1 MNGRARCHNGNRSVG
16 DAAYRFTRSRGCV
29 IEREQISDGEHLGGE
44 KAIESTE
51 AEGAAAAKEIGD
63 MRGLETCL
71 AGKESSI
78 HTASIDPPEEFQAET
93 LLQLGEVHCG
103 KTVAWLEDRQAAMTG
118 DVARIVA
125 TVDATADARQRE
137 LERKLEAAEQQIA
150 ELKAQAAGSSGR
162 KTLPVATM
170 QLLAKQGIGSVDGLD
185 AGSLDAALTGLSLEQ
200 RVAVKAQL
208 IRSGA
213 LA

>member
-1 MNGRARCHNGNRSVG
+1 MQVETRQREAQYESEETMDEHNASETAMVATERLQ
-16 DAAYRFTRSRGCV
+16 AAT
-29 IEREQISDGEHLGGE
+29 ER
-44 KAIESTE
+44 
-51 AEGAAAAKEIGD
+51 
-63 MRGLETCL
+63 LE
-71 AGKESSI
+71 
-78 HTASIDPPEEFQAET
+78 
-93 LLQLGEVHCG
+93 
-103 KTVAWLEDRQAAMTG
+103 KTVAWLEERQAAMTG

-150 ELKAQAAGSSGR
+150 ELKAQAAASSGR

-170 QLLAKQGIGSVDGLD
+170 QLLAKQGIGSVDGLE

-200 RVAVKAQL
+200 RMAVKAQL

>member
-1 MNGRARCHNGNRSVG
+1 MQVETRQREAQYESEETMDEHNASETAMMATERLQ
-16 DAAYRFTRSRGCV
+16 AAT
-29 IEREQISDGEHLGGE
+29 ER
-44 KAIESTE
+44 
-51 AEGAAAAKEIGD
+51 
-63 MRGLETCL
+63 LE
-71 AGKESSI
+71 
-78 HTASIDPPEEFQAET
+78 
-93 LLQLGEVHCG
+93 
-103 KTVAWLEDRQAAMTG
+103 KTVAWLEEQQAAMTG

-150 ELKAQAAGSSGR
+150 ELKAQAAASSGR

-170 QLLAKQGIGSVDGLD
+170 QLLAKQGIGSVDGLE

>member
-1 MNGRARCHNGNRSVG
+1 MQVETRQREAQYESEETMDEHNASETAMVATERLQ
-16 DAAYRFTRSRGCV
+16 AAT
-29 IEREQISDGEHLGGE
+29 ER
-44 KAIESTE
+44 
-51 AEGAAAAKEIGD
+51 
-63 MRGLETCL
+63 LE
-71 AGKESSI
+71 
-78 HTASIDPPEEFQAET
+78 
-93 LLQLGEVHCG
+93 
-103 KTVAWLEDRQAAMTG
+103 KTVAWLEERQAAMTG

-150 ELKAQAAGSSGR
+150 ELKAQAAASSGR

-170 QLLAKQGIGSVDGLD
+170 QLLAKQGIGSVDGLE

-213 LA
+213 PA

>member
-1 MNGRARCHNGNRSVG
+1 MQVETRQRKAQYESEETMDEHNASETAMVATERLQ
-16 DAAYRFTRSRGCV
+16 AAT
-29 IEREQISDGEHLGGE
+29 ERLE
-44 KAIESTE
+44 K
-51 AEGAAAAKEIGD
+51 
-63 MRGLETCL
+63 
-71 AGKESSI
+71 
-78 HTASIDPPEEFQAET
+78 TA
-93 LLQLGEVHCG
+93 
-103 KTVAWLEDRQAAMTG
+103 AWLEERQAAMTG

-137 LERKLEAAEQQIA
+137 LERKLEAAEQQIV
-150 ELKAQAAGSSGR
+150 ELKAQAAASNGR

-170 QLLAKQGIGSVDGLD
+170 QLLAKQGIGSVDGLE

>member
-1 MNGRARCHNGNRSVG
+1 MQVETRQREAQYESEETMDEHNAGETAMVATERLQ
-16 DAAYRFTRSRGCV
+16 AAT
-29 IEREQISDGEHLGGE
+29 ER
-44 KAIESTE
+44 
-51 AEGAAAAKEIGD
+51 
-63 MRGLETCL
+63 LE
-71 AGKESSI
+71 
-78 HTASIDPPEEFQAET
+78 
-93 LLQLGEVHCG
+93 
-103 KTVAWLEDRQAAMTG
+103 KTVAWLEERQAAMTG

-150 ELKAQAAGSSGR
+150 ELKAQAAAASSGR

-170 QLLAKQGIGSVDGLD
+170 QLLAKQGIGSVDGLE

>member
-1 MNGRARCHNGNRSVG
+1 MQVETRQREAQYESEETMDEHNASETAMMATERLQ
-16 DAAYRFTRSRGCV
+16 AAT
-29 IEREQISDGEHLGGE
+29 ER
-44 KAIESTE
+44 
-51 AEGAAAAKEIGD
+51 
-63 MRGLETCL
+63 LE
-71 AGKESSI
+71 
-78 HTASIDPPEEFQAET
+78 
-93 LLQLGEVHCG
+93 
-103 KTVAWLEDRQAAMTG
+103 KTVAWLEEQQAAMTG
-118 DVARIVA
+118 DVAKIVA

-150 ELKAQAAGSSGR
+150 ELKAQAAASSGR

-170 QLLAKQGIGSVDGLD
+170 QLLAKQGIGSVDGLE

>member
-1 MNGRARCHNGNRSVG
+1 MDEHNAG
-16 DAAYRFTRSRGCV
+16 
-29 IEREQISDGEHLGGE
+29 
-44 KAIESTE
+44 
-51 AEGAAAAKEIGD
+51 GAAMDATERLQAATE
-63 MRGLETCL
+63 RLE
-71 AGKESSI
+71 
-78 HTASIDPPEEFQAET
+78 
-93 LLQLGEVHCG
+93 
-103 KTVAWLEDRQAAMTG
+103 KTVAWLEERQTAMTG

-137 LERKLEAAEQQIA
+137 LERKLEEAEQQIA
-150 ELKAQAAGSSGR
+150 ELKAQAATSGR

-170 QLLAKQGIGSVDGLD
+170 QLLAKQGIGSVDGLE

-208 IRSGA
+208 IRTGA

>member
-1 MNGRARCHNGNRSVG
+1 LKQVEKQQREAQYESEETMDEHNASETAMEATERLQ
-16 DAAYRFTRSRGCV
+16 AAT
-29 IEREQISDGEHLGGE
+29 ER
-44 KAIESTE
+44 
-51 AEGAAAAKEIGD
+51 
-63 MRGLETCL
+63 LE
-71 AGKESSI
+71 
-78 HTASIDPPEEFQAET
+78 
-93 LLQLGEVHCG
+93 
-103 KTVAWLEDRQAAMTG
+103 KTVVWLEERQAAMTG

-170 QLLAKQGIGSVDGLD
+170 QLLAKQGIGSVDGLE

>member
-1 MNGRARCHNGNRSVG
+1 MQVETRQREAQYESEETMDEHNASETAMVATERLQ
-16 DAAYRFTRSRGCV
+16 AAT
-29 IEREQISDGEHLGGE
+29 ER
-44 KAIESTE
+44 
-51 AEGAAAAKEIGD
+51 
-63 MRGLETCL
+63 LE
-71 AGKESSI
+71 
-78 HTASIDPPEEFQAET
+78 
-93 LLQLGEVHCG
+93 
-103 KTVAWLEDRQAAMTG
+103 KTVAWLEERQAAMTG

-125 TVDATADARQRE
+125 TVDATADARQGE

-150 ELKAQAAGSSGR
+150 ELKAQAAASSGR

-170 QLLAKQGIGSVDGLD
+170 QLLAKQGIGSVDGLE

-200 RVAVKAQL
+200 RVSVKAQL

>member
-1 MNGRARCHNGNRSVG
+1 VEAPQDEAQQESEETMDENNGSETTMEATERLQ
-16 DAAYRFTRSRGCV
+16 AAT
-29 IEREQISDGEHLGGE
+29 ER
-44 KAIESTE
+44 
-51 AEGAAAAKEIGD
+51 
-63 MRGLETCL
+63 LE
-71 AGKESSI
+71 
-78 HTASIDPPEEFQAET
+78 
-93 LLQLGEVHCG
+93 
-103 KTVAWLEDRQAAMTG
+103 KTVAWLEERQAAMTG

-137 LERKLEAAEQQIA
+137 LERKLEEAEQQIA
-150 ELKAQAAGSSGR
+150 ELKAQAAAASGVR
-162 KTLPVATM
+162 KTVPASTM
-170 QLLAKQGIGSVDGLD
+170 QLLAKQGISSVDGLE

>member
-1 MNGRARCHNGNRSVG
+1 MDEHNASETAMMATERLQ
-16 DAAYRFTRSRGCV
+16 AAT
-29 IEREQISDGEHLGGE
+29 ER
-44 KAIESTE
+44 
-51 AEGAAAAKEIGD
+51 
-63 MRGLETCL
+63 LE
-71 AGKESSI
+71 
-78 HTASIDPPEEFQAET
+78 
-93 LLQLGEVHCG
+93 
-103 KTVAWLEDRQAAMTG
+103 KTVDWLEERQAAMTG

-150 ELKAQAAGSSGR
+150 ELKAQAAASIGR

-170 QLLAKQGIGSVDGLD
+170 QLLAKQGIGSVDGLE